1 MTSDPRTHFYVATC
15 AQCEDWVFELKK
27 APMRA
32 RMLAMAHARKFA
44 GHETYVF
51 DLTALEVVKTYRFE
65 IQISLL
71 DNEPDF

>member
-1 MTSDPRTHFYVATC
+1 MKDDPRGHFYVATC
-15 AQCEDWVFELKK
+15 SLCEDWVYELKS

-32 RMLAMAHARKFA
+32 RMLAMNHARKFR
-44 GHETYVF
+44 GHETYVY
-51 DLTALEVVKTYRFE
+51 DLTALTVDRTYLFA

>member
-1 MTSDPRTHFYVATC
+1 MSTDPRTHFYVATC
-15 AQCEDWVFELKK
+15 AQCKDWVFELDK

-44 GHETYVF
+44 EHETYVF
-51 DLTALEVVKTYRFE
+51 DLTALEVVKTYRYE
-65 IQISLL
+65 KQISLL